1 MIMAENAT
9 IGTAELLDLIR
20 EKYGVDTTGL
30 TRETQ
35 LNDIG
40 LDSLALVELTLTL
53 QKKFGI
59 ELGVE
64 QVKPEDDFGTL
75 EDAVTA
81 GGVS

>member
-53 QKKFGI
+53 Q
-59 ELGVE
+59 
-64 QVKPEDDFGTL
+64 
-75 EDAVTA
+75 
-81 GGVS
+81 